1 MKEYTSLLLDLD
13 DTILDFQKAEKYAI
27 CKLME
32 YYSIDANDENISRY
46 HEINLQYWKKL
57 ELGLVEREELILL
70 RFVDF
75 FNLFNK
81 KINKEDAKDV
91 NKLYF
96 DYLSSVVFFIPN
108 SKEVLM
114 ELKKKYKIYLITN
127 GVKRV
132 QERRLSLLG
141 DFRNIFDKVFISEV
155 IGYTKPDVRFSEF
168 VLNDIK
174 VSKDECLI
182 IGDSLSSDIMLGI
195 NSSIDTCWFNP
206 HNKTSDLNIKFI
218 IKDIKELL
226 DIL

>member
-32 YYSIDANDENISRY
+32 HYSIDANDENISRY

-141 DFRNIFDKVFISEV
+141 DFRNVFDKVFISEV

-168 VLNDIK
+168 VLNYIK

>member
-32 YYSIDANDENISRY
+32 HYSIDANDENISRY

-141 DFRNIFDKVFISEV
+141 DFRNVFDKVFISEV